1 VELYLDDEL
10 QRQICFELYEQPLA
24 RHLRKVLRK
33 GSVIYDIGANVGF
46 FTLLASEL
54 VGGEG
59 EVHAFEPVPA
69 DSESLAR
76 NIEQDNVQNVILNEI
91 AVSSKLGSLTLF
103 LPDVA
108 INIPVGI
115 RSFHLFAAAR
125 SSRYLRLRL
134 TTPSVEL
141 GSVHRTSSRSTAR
154 GRSLAL

>member
-1 VELYLDDEL
+1 
-10 QRQICFELYEQPLA
+10 LYEQPLA
-24 RHLRKVLRK
+24 RHRRKVLRK

-69 DSESLAR
+69 NSESLAR

-108 INIPVGI
+108 INTGWDSIV
-115 RSFHLFAAAR
+115 
-125 SSRYLRLRL
+125 
-134 TTPSVEL
+134 PSVRRSQEQQVSTIAL
-141 GSVHRTSSRSTAR
+141 DDYVSWVGVHSPDVIKIDSEGAEPSA
-154 GRSLAL
+154 LAGMGA